1 MPGRDAKHNTSYWHN
16 CEYLGL
22 GSGAASY
29 LGGVR
34 SQNTDDITDFIARI
48 NAGQSPVVYREKL
61 EGKEHEGENL
71 MLGLRLLDG
80 IELTPL
86 QEQLFGKEIE
96 KHIQN
101 GLLERAEKKVKLTIE
116 GLFLAN
122 EVFYSFVAPFDE

>member
-1 MPGRDAKHNTSYWHN
+1 M
-16 CEYLGL
+16 
-22 GSGAASY
+22 
-29 LGGVR
+29 
-34 SQNTDDITDFIARI
+34 
-48 NAGQSPVVYREKL
+48 VYREKL

-86 QEQLFGKEIE
+86 QEQLFGQEIE